1 MHFKGIKPQQACR
14 ETWGLFGN
22 KSLLCDQRKISAEA
36 WAWSNSW
43 NSFAS
48 HIKPQAC
55 SFSPWVCKSL
65 WSVKTSFFFFFF
77 NIKHN
82 YINEIHSKIFELSD
96 QKFMLLLLPSED
108 TAFLHCYCINLCSV
122 LLHLMLVK
130 SKLDKAVITC
140 FYLLFLDSF
149 SSGSVII
156 WQVNMKLLK
165 FIFQIQVPN
174 VWWHAQWTSGNA
186 HSPLP
191 FQWGLG

>member
-1 MHFKGIKPQQACR
+1 MLRR
-14 ETWGLFGN
+14 EPGQIHETA
-22 KSLLCDQRKISAEA
+22 LLPTLNHRLVAFLHESAKVYDQWK
-36 WAWSNSW
+36 
-43 NSFAS
+43 
-48 HIKPQAC
+48 
-55 SFSPWVCKSL
+55 L
-65 WSVKTSFFFFFF
+65 LFFFF

-82 YINEIHSKIFELSD
+82 YINEIHSKNFELSD